1 METLTA
7 LKMAHTAAT
16 AILLGCALGLGI
28 WVWQT
33 RRTGDATAGSRTLQ
47 RPRVF
52 VWLLM
57 GLALLSM
64 PFTGWGMVHLVGWP
78 LGQTWILAS
87 SVLYTVAALAW
98 FIAGHAN
105 PVPQMFPILTLP
117 VRDLVIGGVLILG
130 LGIVAGLI
138 PAVQAMRLQI
148 AVALRRGA

>member
-28 WVWQT
+28 WFWQM
-33 RRTGDATAGSRTLQ
+33 RRRGDATAAARTLQ

-64 PFTGWGMVHLVGWP
+64 PFTGWWMVHLVGWP
-78 LGQTWILAS
+78 LGQAWLLAS
-87 SVLYTVAALAW
+87 SVLYSVAALAW
-98 FIAGHAN
+98 FWLLVRLNRLRKAPGGVGRFSLGLALLGFVCFVAIAGLMGAK
-105 PVPQMFPILTLP
+105 PV
-117 VRDLVIGGVLILG
+117 
-130 LGIVAGLI
+130 
-138 PAVQAMRLQI
+138 
-148 AVALRRGA
+148 

>member
-28 WVWQT
+28 WFWQA
-33 RRTGDATAGSRTLQ
+33 RRRGDATAAARTLQ

-64 PFTGWGMVHLVGWP
+64 PFTGWWMVHLVGWP
-78 LGQTWILAS
+78 LGQTWLLAS
-87 SVLYTVAALAW
+87 SVLYTLAALGWFWLLVRLNKLRTAPGGSGKFTFALALFSFVC
-98 FIAGHAN
+98 FIA
-105 PVPQMFPILTLP
+105 I
-117 VRDLVIGGVLILG
+117 
-130 LGIVAGLI
+130 AGL
-138 PAVQAMRLQI
+138 M
-148 AVALRRGA
+148 GAKPV

>member
-28 WVWQT
+28 WFWQT
-33 RRTGDATAGSRTLQ
+33 RRRGDATAAARTLQ

-64 PFTGWGMVHLVGWP
+64 PFTGWWMVHLVGWP
-78 LGQTWILAS
+78 LGQTWLLAS
-87 SVLYTVAALAW
+87 SVLYTLAALGWFWLLVRLNKLRTAPGGSGKFTVALALFSFVC
-98 FIAGHAN
+98 FIA
-105 PVPQMFPILTLP
+105 I
-117 VRDLVIGGVLILG
+117 
-130 LGIVAGLI
+130 AGL
-138 PAVQAMRLQI
+138 M
-148 AVALRRGA
+148 GAKPV